1 MQSEEREKVKRGWS
15 LGSWDMVVPFLKNIF
30 LIGGQLRYNVV
41 LISAIHQR
49 ESATGT
55 HMSPPS

>member
-1 MQSEEREKVKRGWS
+1 MQSEEREKAEHDWS
-15 LGSWDMVVPFLKNIF
+15 LVPFLKNLF
-30 LIGGQLRYNVV
+30 LIGGQLLYNVV
-41 LISAIHQR
+41 LISAICQR